1 MSSNRKNLVVLV
13 SCLLL
18 TGAASLLVVAGADF
32 SEESFGFV
40 LRWGARLAFV
50 VYLLIFIARP
60 LRQLSNHSLG
70 RSLVRNRRFIGIG
83 FAAVMTVHLVFLLWH
98 NGPTINLPGF
108 ITYAMIYLMLVTS
121 FDRPT
126 AWLGPKRWR
135 LLHKAGVY
143 WLAIAYSVF
152 MVGGLLNTGSAI
164 YAVFTALIVLAL
176 AMRVAAFL
184 QSRRKRLAPRQSV

>member
-1 MSSNRKNLVVLV
+1 MSSNRKNLAVLL

-18 TGAASLLVVAGADF
+18 TGALSLAVVASDEF
-32 SEESFGFV
+32 SEESFNFV
-40 LRWGARLAFV
+40 LRWGARVA
-50 VYLLIFIARP
+50 LLIYLAVFIARP
-60 LRQLSNHSLG
+60 LRQLSNHPLG
-70 RSLVRNRRFIGIG
+70 RSLVKNRRFLGIG

-135 LLHKAGVY
+135 LLHKAGIY
-143 WLAIAYSVF
+143 WLAIPFSVSMF
-152 MVGGLLNTGSAI
+152 GGLLETGGAV
-164 YAVFTALIVLAL
+164 YAVLAALIVLAL
-176 AMRVAAFL
+176 ALRVAAFM
-184 QSRRKRLAPRQSV
+184 QTRRKRLATQAEG

>member
-13 SCLLL
+13 ACLLL

-40 LRWGARLAFV
+40 LRWGARVALLI
-50 VYLLIFIARP
+50 YLLIFIARP
-60 LRQLSNHSLG
+60 LRQLSKHPLG

-108 ITYAMIYLMLVTS
+108 ITYAMIYLMLITS

-135 LLHKAGVY
+135 LLHKTGVY
-143 WLAIAYSVF
+143 WLAIAYSVSMF
-152 MVGGLLNTGSAI
+152 GGLLETGGAV
-164 YAVFTALIVLAL
+164 YAVFAVLIVLAL
-176 AMRVAAFL
+176 ALRFAAFV
-184 QSRRKRLAPRQSV
+184 QTRRKRLAPQAQR